1 MVQLERVPGGERRDC
16 PGREREKQA
25 GEEGIPR
32 WRGPLALLVS
42 HEEHRGE
49 LRSVVTDLHPLG
61 MMIHLLSG
69 SEADFDGGKGPDRQ
83 R

>member
-1 MVQLERVPGGERRDC
+1 MGSQGDV
-16 PGREREKQA
+16 A
-25 GEEGIPR
+25 S
-32 WRGPLALLVS
+32 LALLVS
-42 HEEHRGE
+42 HEERRGE

-69 SEADFDGGKGPDRQ
+69 SEADFDCGKGPDRL